1 VSSIEVLAATYGN
14 NIPTLPK
21 GNVTAQLAA
30 ACNGRTTCTYE
41 ISVAKLGNP
50 ADGRR
55 KTFVASYRC
64 TGDAAAHHVSV
75 PAEADGRSTTLSC
88 AKAHGRAPSN

>member
-1 VSSIEVLAATYGN
+1 
-14 NIPTLPK
+14 
-21 GNVTAQLAA
+21 
-30 ACNGRTTCTYE
+30 
-41 ISVAKLGNP
+41 VAKLGNP